1 MAVYDITTRWYIGN
15 LIFRVR
21 QIILQEIVQKDFYCL
36 FATRWNGY

>member
-36 FATRWNGY
+36 FAASWNGY